1 MAYNYY
7 VPSYNQFGYPQG
19 QFPQTMGQN
28 VQPNTPSQQL
38 NGYQGNAVPQVQGV
52 QPQMAQMNSYQN
64 GNLNAQ
70 QMQNISPAQPQQ
82 QIMDGGFVYV
92 QGETEAIKYPVA
104 HGYSVTFKD
113 ETAPYLYKKTV
124 GFSLLDVPVFEKYRL
139 VKEETEQES
148 KQSAQPVSAP
158 APVSETPPQQAET
171 PDYIKREELNA
182 FIDRLDTLSDA
193 LDVLKNNYTK
203 MQSDIAGLTIA
214 KPVIPNSKDREKKG
228 AENK

>member
-19 QFPQTMGQN
+19 QFPQTIGQN
-28 VQPNTPSQQL
+28 AQITVPNQ
-38 NGYQGNAVPQVQGV
+38 
-52 QPQMAQMNSYQN
+52 QMNGFQNSNGQQMQGMQAQQMNTYQN
-64 GNLNAQ
+64 GNMGVP
-70 QMQNISPAQPQQ
+70 QMQNVSPAQPQQ

-92 QGETEAIKYPVA
+92 QGEPEAVKYPVA

-214 KPVIPNSKDREKKG
+214 KPVIPNNKDREKKG
-228 AENK
+228 TENK

>member
-19 QFPQTMGQN
+19 QFPQTIGQN
-28 VQPNTPSQQL
+28 AQITVPNQ
-38 NGYQGNAVPQVQGV
+38 
-52 QPQMAQMNSYQN
+52 QMNGFPNSNGQQMQGMQAQQMNTYQN
-64 GNLNAQ
+64 GNMGVT
-70 QMQNISPAQPQQ
+70 QMQNVSPAQPQQ

-92 QGETEAIKYPVA
+92 QGETEAVKYPVA

-203 MQSDIAGLTIA
+203 MQNDIAGLTIA
-214 KPVIPNSKDREKKG
+214 KPVIPTNKDREKKG
-228 AENK
+228 VENK

>member
-19 QFPQTMGQN
+19 QFPQTIGQN
-28 VQPNTPSQQL
+28 AQITLPNQQMNGFPNTNGQQM
-38 NGYQGNAVPQVQGV
+38 QGMQAQ
-52 QPQMAQMNSYQN
+52 QMNTYQN
-64 GNLNAQ
+64 GNMGVP
-70 QMQNISPAQPQQ
+70 QMQNVSATQPQQ

-92 QGETEAIKYPVA
+92 QGESEALKYPVA

-139 VKEETEQES
+139 VKEETEQEN
-148 KQSAQPVSAP
+148 KQSTQSAP
-158 APVSETPPQQAET
+158 ANAPAPEPFTQQADT
-171 PDYIKREELNA
+171 HDYIKREEFVTLA
-182 FIDRLDTLSDA
+182 DRLDTLSDT

-214 KPVIPNSKDREKKG
+214 KPVIPNNKDREKKG
-228 AENK
+228 TENK